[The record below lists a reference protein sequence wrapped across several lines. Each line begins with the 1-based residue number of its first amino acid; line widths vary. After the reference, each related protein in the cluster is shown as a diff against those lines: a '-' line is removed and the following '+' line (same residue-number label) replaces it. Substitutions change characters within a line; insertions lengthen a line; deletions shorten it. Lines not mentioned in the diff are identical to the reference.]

1 MRFDRQPAEQG
12 LPVEHRPLEEQVVH
26 LRLGLRDWR
35 YLEHSCDY
43 ENMISADDV
52 IKY

>member
-1 MRFDRQPAEQG
+1 MRFDRQQG
-12 LPVEHRPLEEQVVH
+12 LLVEHRLLEEQVVH
-26 LRLGLRDWR
+26 LRLGLWDWR

-43 ENMISADDV
+43 ENMISADDM